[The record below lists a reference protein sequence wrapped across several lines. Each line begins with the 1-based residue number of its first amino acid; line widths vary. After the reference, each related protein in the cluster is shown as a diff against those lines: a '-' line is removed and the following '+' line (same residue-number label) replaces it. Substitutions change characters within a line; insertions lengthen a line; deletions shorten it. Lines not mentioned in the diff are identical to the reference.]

1 MKRLFLFS
9 ALLFSAASYAQD
21 KVSIPLA
28 FPAGAKLEVVTTVT
42 GSSSSGMGDNNF
54 STTVTRALVVERVSD
69 CGAVIEHKIKRLQ
82 MNMESPMF
90 SQKYDS
96 ENPQDQKS
104 DIGKNL
110 DKTMKNKFTYV
121 IDAMGMIASVRVDE
135 KENKKKTVGEADMF
149 VDMMNSMS
157 GGVEGFGIPK
167 AGDPTEFRILPA
179 NPVGKGDT
187 WTIAHNG
194 RKTTYTVTDLTDS
207 ELLLSFV
214 LENKTDR
221 TQEMMGMTLDVK
233 GTEKGTGTATVDRKT
248 GLLKQSTTNSEG
260 TATVS
265 AMGQAQ
271 EVTSK
276 VTKTMT
282 VKW

>member
-1 MKRLFLFS
+1 MIKQTDMKRLFLFS
-9 ALLFSAASYAQD
+9 SLLFSAALFAQD
-21 KVSIPLA
+21 KISVPLS
-28 FPAGAKLEVVTTVT
+28 FPAGAKLEVVTTVNGT
-42 GSSSSGMGDNNF
+42 SSSGMGETSFN
-54 STTVTRALVVERVSD
+54 TTVTRALDVERVSD
-69 CGAVIEHKIKRLQ
+69 SGAVIEHKIKRLL

-104 DIGKNL
+104 EIGKNL
-110 DKTMKNKFTYV
+110 TYL
-121 IDAMGMIASVRVDE
+121 IDPSGMISSVRVDE
-135 KENKKKTVGEADMF
+135 KENKKKTVGQADMF

-167 AGDPTEFRILPA
+167 AGEPTEFRILPKT
-179 NPVGKGDT
+179 PVGKGDT
-187 WTIAHNG
+187 WTVEHNG

-207 ELLLSFV
+207 EILLSFV
-214 LENKTDR
+214 LENKSDR
-221 TQEMMGMTLDVK
+221 TQEMMGMTVDVK
-233 GTEKGTGTATVDRKT
+233 GTEKGTGTATLDRKT
-248 GLLKQSTTNSEG
+248 GILKQSTSNIDG

-271 EVTSK
+271 EVSSK
-276 VTKTMT
+276 VTKTMV